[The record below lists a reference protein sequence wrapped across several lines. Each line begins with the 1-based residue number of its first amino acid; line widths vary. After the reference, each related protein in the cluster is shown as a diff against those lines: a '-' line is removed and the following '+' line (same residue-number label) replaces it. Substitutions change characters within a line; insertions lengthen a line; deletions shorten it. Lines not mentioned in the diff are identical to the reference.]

1 MSRTLEK
8 LIDNLPKEDLKYTS
22 GIFKD
27 KALEVMSQKG
37 VYPFDYMDSFEK
49 LNQTTFPSKEQFYS
63 QLNNEYISDDDY
75 KHAKRV
81 YKGFGLKNMGEYHD
95 LYLLSDVLL
104 LADVFENFRKTCLQY
119 YKLDPAHY
127 FTSPGLSWDAMLKM
141 TDIEL
146 ELMHD
151 VDMYQFVE
159 KGTRGGISYI
169 GNRHGVANNKY
180 MTYYDKNKSTKY
192 ISYFDANNLYG
203 WAMSQ
208 YLSTGN
214 FKWLTDKQIAKL
226 DLAKY
231 HDDSD
236 KGLILEVDLE
246 YPEELHELHNDYPLA
261 SEKIKVTENILSDYA
276 KKIQEKFSI
285 LVGDVYK
292 LIPALIIRRNTS
304 CITGTYNYTSRSV

>member
-1 MSRTLEK
+1 MAIMLGRNLVFIDSFQFMSQSLEK
-8 LIDNLPKEDLKYTS
+8 LVDNLPKEDLKYTS
-22 GIFKD
+22 EISKD
-27 KALEVMSQKG
+27 KALYVMSLKG
-37 VYPFDYMDSFEK
+37 VYPFDYMDSFQNF
-49 LNQTTFPSKEQFYS
+49 NQTTFPSKEQFYS

-169 GNRHGVANNKY
+169 ANRHGVANNKY
-180 MTYYDKNKSTKY
+180 MTNYD
-192 ISYFDANNLYG
+192 
-203 WAMSQ
+203 
-208 YLSTGN
+208 
-214 FKWLTDKQIAKL
+214 
-226 DLAKY
+226 
-231 HDDSD
+231 
-236 KGLILEVDLE
+236 
-246 YPEELHELHNDYPLA
+246 
-261 SEKIKVTENILSDYA
+261 
-276 KKIQEKFSI
+276 
-285 LVGDVYK
+285 
-292 LIPALIIRRNTS
+292 
-304 CITGTYNYTSRSV
+304 